1 MKKLVRDLLRSNWFQ
16 RAVGSLTAVFLR
28 LVWRTNRFSFDP
40 PDVYEI
46 VEPQMPAI
54 FAFWHGQ
61 HFLTPFV
68 KTKESQRVKVLI
80 SRHRDGEYNAIAAE
94 RLGIGTIR
102 GSGDH
107 GSAFHRK
114 GGVGAFKEMV
124 RALEQGYNV
133 ALTAD
138 VPKRSRI
145 AGLGIIMLA
154 RESGRPIMPFA
165 MVTSRYW
172 RLKNWD
178 RTTINLPFGRGA
190 LVGGEIIMVP
200 ADADARGHGRIARA
214 AGGDAERRDG
224 ARLCAGRP
232 SRRGRPMANVLPMTL
247 RVYRRLSSVAVPL
260 APALI
265 KRRLKQ
271 GKEDPARVGERRG
284 MSADARPHG
293 PLVWIYGASVGE
305 VLAAAALIEKLRALN
320 IRILLTSGTVTSA
333 AIVAKRFPPD
343 IIHQYVPY
351 DSPRYVARFLDHW
364 RPSLAL
370 FIESDL
376 WPNLILSS
384 AARRLPMVLIN
395 GRMSHRSFPR
405 WRRVSGTI
413 SALLGQFD
421 VCLAQSRVDAERF
434 ACSAAAMSWSP
445 AI

>member
-1 MKKLVRDLLRSNWFQ
+1 VLRSSRLQ
-16 RAVGSLTAVFLR
+16 HAVGFLTAGFLR

-40 PDVYEI
+40 PEVYGI

-61 HFLTPFV
+61 HFLTPFI
-68 KTKESQRVKVLI
+68 KTKEIHRAKVLI
-80 SRHRDGEYNAIAAE
+80 SRHRDGEFNAIVAE

-165 MVTSRYW
+165 MVTSRFL

-200 ADADARGHGRIARA
+200 PDAGAEAMEELRARLEATLNDATARAYAQVGRPGESGHG
-214 AGGDAERRDG
+214 
-224 ARLCAGRP
+224 
-232 SRRGRPMANVLPMTL
+232 
-247 RVYRRLSSVAVPL
+247 
-260 APALI
+260 
-265 KRRLKQ
+265 
-271 GKEDPARVGERRG
+271 
-284 MSADARPHG
+284 
-293 PLVWIYGASVGE
+293 
-305 VLAAAALIEKLRALN
+305 
-320 IRILLTSGTVTSA
+320 
-333 AIVAKRFPPD
+333 
-343 IIHQYVPY
+343 
-351 DSPRYVARFLDHW
+351 
-364 RPSLAL
+364 
-370 FIESDL
+370 
-376 WPNLILSS
+376 
-384 AARRLPMVLIN
+384 
-395 GRMSHRSFPR
+395 
-405 WRRVSGTI
+405 
-413 SALLGQFD
+413 
-421 VCLAQSRVDAERF
+421 
-434 ACSAAAMSWSP
+434 
-445 AI
+445 